1 MKRRR
6 HTPEQIV
13 RKLREVERLLG
24 EGQTIAE
31 AANRV
36 EISEQTYHRWRNQY
50 GGMKADDAKRLR
62 ELERENARLKR
73 IVADKE
79 LEIDALKEIARRE
92 AVLQHADRL
101 ALSER
106 RACRVTGQHRSTQR
120 RLPAR
125 GRGDD
130 ALRTELHAFSRAH
143 PRWGYRRAWATL
155 REEGWT
161 VNRKRVQRLWRE
173 EGLRVPAKR
182 RNRQRLG
189 HSAVPA
195 ARLRAERP
203 NHVWALDFQF
213 DQTADGR
220 VLKLLNIVDEH
231 TREAL
236 AVVAARRINADATA
250 ATLDRIVAGRGTA
263 PGYIRC
269 DNGPELTANALRDW
283 CRFSGTGGSYI
294 EPGAPWEN
302 PFVESFN
309 GRLRDEFLAVEQ
321 FDSLLEAQVLIEDWR
336 IEYNTK
342 RPLRLL

>member
-1 MKRRR
+1 ML
-6 HTPEQIV
+6 Q
-13 RKLREVERLLG
+13 
-24 EGQTIAE
+24 
-31 AANRV
+31 
-36 EISEQTYHRWRNQY
+36 
-50 GGMKADDAKRLR
+50 
-62 ELERENARLKR
+62 ARL
-73 IVADKE
+73 E
-79 LEIDALKEIARRE
+79 
-92 AVLQHADRL
+92 
-101 ALSER
+101 LSER
-106 RACRVTGQHRSTQR
+106 RACRVTGQHRSPQR

-130 ALRTELHAFSRAH
+130 VLRTEVHAFSRGH
-143 PRWGYRRAWATL
+143 PRWGYCRAWATL

-182 RNRQRLG
+182 RKRQRLG

-195 ARLRAERP
+195 ARLRAERL

-236 AVVAARRINADATA
+236 AIVAARSITADATVS
-250 ATLDRIVAGRGTA
+250 TLEGIVARRGMA
-263 PGYIRC
+263 PASIRC

-283 CRFSGTGGSYI
+283 CRFSGTGSSDI

-302 PFVESFN
+302 PYDESFN
-309 GRLRDEFLAVEQ
+309 AGCATSSWPSSSSTACSRRRCCSRTGGSSTTRSARTAAWAGSPRLPTPSAGRLSYTL
-321 FDSLLEAQVLIEDWR
+321 DSH
-336 IEYNTK
+336 K
-342 RPLRLL
+342 RWSRKGGPVRLLCVRIRARRGAWQSRCSWGYGGLREERRTMTTTSAAPIAREEGVR